1 MTEPLKW
8 GPEFLVNT
16 TTVRSQSGSAM
27 TALADGRFI
36 VIWHDYSITGEDQS
50 GSAVRAQIFNA
61 DGSPL
66 GGEFVV
72 NTTTENYQ
80 MPGAV
85 TALPDG
91 RFVVVWEHDTGSYYV
106 RNEVVAQIFNPDG
119 TKAGPECSSTQPG
132 CSIKGIR
139 KSPPS
144 PMAASW

>member
-1 MTEPLKW
+1 
-8 GPEFLVNT
+8 VNT

-27 TALADGRFI
+27 TALSDGRFI
-36 VIWHDYSITGEDQS
+36 VIWHDYSITGEDRS

-119 TKAGPECSSTQPG
+119 TKAGPEILVNTTWLLDQRGSESRHPRRWRLRG
-132 CSIKGIR
+132 DLDR
-139 KSPPS
+139 R
-144 PMAASW
+144 